1 MLLEIL
7 LQIWPTIVLQ
17 VLQVCHMSAMP
28 TMAMAPL
35 VMPLEGPAP
44 EEEEIVFSHPLLK
57 AGGKEEAAKIR
68 KFQKFWKIL
77 GTVRKVTTS
86 TSSVYSNLYRPIW
99 RLHRQILCFAGR

>member
-1 MLLEIL
+1 MLLKVL
-7 LQIWPTIVLQ
+7 PQIRLMIVLQ
-17 VLQVCHMSAMP
+17 VLQVCHLSAIP

-44 EEEEIVFSHPLLK
+44 EEEQEIVFSHPLHK
-57 AGGKEEAAKIR
+57 AGGKEEAAKNI

-86 TSSVYSNLYRPIW
+86 TSSVYSNL
-99 RLHRQILCFAGR
+99 